1 MAAVYQHK
9 RLDTNE
15 IFYIGICGS
24 HCEDKRPYSPFSR
37 NRFWH
42 NVVNK
47 AGYVVEITHK
57 NICWEEACS
66 IEKYLIYFY
75 GRKDLKTGV
84 LVNLTDGGEGV
95 INLIHT
101 EETRKKMSKSKTGRV
116 ISEETRQRMSLS
128 KKGRHNSKEHN
139 ENIRKARI
147 GGFGPAKGRKQSPEQ
162 IAKRVASYKKTCE
175 LKIKK

>member
-1 MAAVYQHK
+1 MAAVYQHR

-15 IFYIGICGS
+15 IFYVGICDDNY
-24 HCEDKRPYSPFSR
+24 EEIRPYSHFNR
-37 NRFWH
+37 NKFWH

-47 AGYVVEITHK
+47 AGYIVEITHK

-66 IEKYLIYFY
+66 IEKYLICFY
-75 GRKDLKTGV
+75 GRKNLKTGI

-101 EETRKKMSKSKTGRV
+101 EETREKMSKAKSSRI
-116 ISEETRQRMSLS
+116 ISDETRQRMSLAL
-128 KKGRHNSKEHN
+128 KGKPKSEQHK

-147 GGFGPAKGRKQSPEQ
+147 GGFGPAKGRKQSPEE
-162 IAKRVASYKKTCE
+162 IAKRIASFKKNRE
-175 LKIKK
+175 LKLK